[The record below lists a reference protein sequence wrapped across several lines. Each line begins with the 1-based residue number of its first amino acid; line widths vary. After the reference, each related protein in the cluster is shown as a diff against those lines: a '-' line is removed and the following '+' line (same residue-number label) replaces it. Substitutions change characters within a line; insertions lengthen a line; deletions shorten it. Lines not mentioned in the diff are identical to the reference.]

1 MVIYNSGDSDL
12 LIQTLSDNLKSSK
25 EIFDKINQGTQ
36 HLNSVIDSGTL
47 SGAAYRAGQS
57 LFQTYISPM
66 IQKLDSAISDIQ
78 NDLNSYKKADQAVR
92 AEGSHLDET
101 QLMQK
106 LENTKKLIQLIE
118 QKIEEDKKV
127 VQKFMSSGFEGVA
140 KGLAELPGLDGQL
153 DNLKS
158 LKRDYEKKLIALQT
172 FSVSTS
178 SLFSDSLQAFKF
190 ALQGVDVINQSRASV
205 DGTITFPVGSNMNW
219 LENLKSEKLSSKL
232 KSYDKKLKK
241 YVGQPE
247 VLKSI
252 EQLSEDKGISFSKA
266 ESLYN
271 SMQKLKERKY
281 IKPSDKIITT
291 INSFSVSGMNVVYT
305 EVKNETTGKVLSVTG
320 GDMFNEFMKTYNG
333 NNNTDAPTAGL
344 EGYVSIDKDSNVT
357 VIDKEGIA
365 MDNTLGVLSS
375 LFSAS
380 GEYEDIKKTFKTETS
395 SNSGRDYLISLVEK
409 NRELESQQKQ
419 REKQNYNEQY
429 IQGSP
434 NGMAGTPND

>member
-1 MVIYNSGDSDL
+1 
-12 LIQTLSDNLKSSK
+12 
-25 EIFDKINQGTQ
+25 
-36 HLNSVIDSGTL
+36 
-47 SGAAYRAGQS
+47 
-57 LFQTYISPM
+57 M

-178 SLFSDSLQAFKF
+178 SLFSDSLHAFKF

-305 EVKNETTGKVLSVTG
+305 EVKNVNYIQIMCLVALYIQNGLTQEKIIEDIGVDKASV
-320 GDMFNEFMKTYNG
+320 NRAIKALE
-333 NNNTDAPTAGL
+333 NNNFITRKRNESDKRAFNLYLTTKAF
-344 EGYVSIDKDSNVT
+344 EFKEVSWDILSNWELM
-357 VIDKEGIA
+357 ISEGIEEEEKA
-365 MDNTLGVLSS
+365 IAFKVMKKMS
-375 LFSAS
+375 LNADKIYK
-380 GEYEDIKKTFKTETS
+380 GKWK
-395 SNSGRDYLISLVEK
+395 NEK
-409 NRELESQQKQ
+409 
-419 REKQNYNEQY
+419 
-429 IQGSP
+429 
-434 NGMAGTPND
+434 